1 MRITAIETLRLED
14 FPNLL
19 YVRLHT
25 DEGLTGLGETFFG
38 ARAVEAYLHES
49 AAPVLLGKDPL
60 RIDQHA
66 QALYGYVGY
75 GSTGAE
81 MRGASAVDIALWDLL
96 GQVTGQPLYQLLGGR
111 VRDTVRTYNTCAG
124 YTYVR
129 ARPVQA
135 VDNWGLPASP
145 AVSPGP
151 YEDLDAFLHRPDEL
165 ARSLLDEGFTGMKI
179 WPFDPFAEAS
189 GGHFISNAD
198 LRTALEPFRKIRKA
212 VGDRIDI
219 MVEFHSLW
227 DLPTARRICQ
237 ALEEFEPFWFEDP
250 LKADNLE
257 ALAELA
263 AHTRVPLTLSE
274 TIAGRWRFK
283 ELMDRHAVG
292 VVMLDV
298 SWVGGI
304 SEARQVAAL
313 AGVYKLPVAPHDCT
327 GPVTLVAS
335 THLSVHAPNALVQ
348 EMVRAFCATWYRD
361 LVTEL
366 PEIGRGWI
374 APPEGP
380 GLGTALQPDIE
391 RRPDA
396 RVTWS
401 RLDA

>member
-1 MRITAIETLRLED
+1 
-14 FPNLL
+14 
-19 YVRLHT
+19 
-25 DEGLTGLGETFFG
+25 
-38 ARAVEAYLHES
+38 
-49 AAPVLLGKDPL
+49 
-60 RIDQHA
+60 
-66 QALYGYVGY
+66 
-75 GSTGAE
+75 
-81 MRGASAVDIALWDLL
+81 
-96 GQVTGQPLYQLLGGR
+96 LYQLLGGR

-366 PEIGRGWI
+366 PEIGQGWI